1 MYSLY
6 QIFIYISAATIFCLT
21 GFVFYKNKFD
31 SLSKSF
37 GLLNLAFF
45 IWLISYSHIYST
57 QDVFS
62 AYWSARIG
70 FTAITLVPIF
80 LSIFMFNFLE
90 MKLNKKTK
98 WLYIISA
105 FILIILN
112 FFSNLIISNIETAYW
127 GKFPSAGKLFFLIF
141 IYAFLILVYTIYT
154 AYKYVQQPKTTSI
167 KKQKTIYLI
176 LVNIAYLI
184 FFIFDNLFSYNLFNF
199 EPTFYLSILF
209 CSVLITIILS
219 SYNLS
224 NIKVTLIKFFIFI
237 FMMLLVFVLS
247 NYILISSTNIYV
259 SSFIILAI
267 TLIFFT
273 FYKKIISIAENI
285 LLSRNKHYQNLLIH
299 AASGMAREHNIDR
312 LLKLI
317 SIIVLKTVKVS
328 FVAIFLENKE
338 QKNYEIK
345 IFRAFSNLNNEL
357 LFSYDYDH
365 PFVNFIKHK
374 ENPFLYDEIP
384 QYITRSIVLPLRA
397 GMIIPSFFEDIKG
410 FMIIGEKN
418 NKDVFTKE
426 DAIVFKMLAR
436 QTSLAIGN
444 CLFFE
449 EYKQAQEKISAAEKL
464 ASIGGLAEGVA
475 HQIRNR
481 LHQFSIISGE
491 LKYEIKDFEEK
502 NKNLINDNKKL
513 NETFD
518 YIKELSLSLKSNVER
533 INEIIRGILDFAKM
547 EAKHTMFEKFL
558 FKEVVDLAYD
568 MLKIKHN
575 IPNNLAFVR
584 NFNDT
589 DTIFGIKSQ
598 ILEVIYNLID
608 NAFEAIEEKENSLPK
623 EQAIATQNKI
633 EITLIKKSD
642 TTLIHISDNGIGI
655 KEENVSKIFIPFFTT
670 KSSRKSGTGIGMY
683 IVKRLITENHK
694 GKIRFESKYMS
705 GTSIFIDL
713 PNQ

>member
-6 QIFIYISAATIFCLT
+6 QIFIYISAAVIICST
-21 GFVFYKNKFD
+21 GFVFYRNKFN

-37 GLLNLAFF
+37 GLINLSFL
-45 IWLISYSHIYST
+45 IWLVSYSHIYST
-57 QDVFS
+57 QDIFS
-62 AYWSARIG
+62 AYRSAQIG
-70 FTAITLVPIF
+70 FTGIILIPIF
-80 LSIFMFNFLE
+80 LSLFMFNFLE
-90 MKLNKKTK
+90 IKLNKEIK
-98 WLYIISA
+98 WLYALSA
-105 FILIILN
+105 TIFVVLN

-127 GKFPSAGKLFFLIF
+127 GKFPSAGKLFFIIFIYSFLIF
-141 IYAFLILVYTIYT
+141 IYTIYT
-154 AYKYVQQPKTTSI
+154 AYKSIQHPKTTSI

-176 LVNIAYLI
+176 LIYIAYFI
-184 FFIFDNLFSYNLFNF
+184 FFIFDNLFFYNIFNF

-209 CSVLITIILS
+209 CSILITVILS

-237 FMMLLVFVLS
+237 FMMLMVFVLS

-259 SSFIILAI
+259 SSFIILTI
-267 TLIFFT
+267 TLTFFT

-345 IFRAFSNLNNEL
+345 IFRSFSNLSNEL

-374 ENPFLYDEIP
+374 ENPFLFDEIP
-384 QYITRSIVLPLRA
+384 QYIARSIVLPLRPE
-397 GMIIPSFFEDIKG
+397 MIIPSFFEDIKG

-418 NKDVFTKE
+418 NKDVFTK
-426 DAIVFKMLAR
+426 DDFIVFKMLAR

-449 EYKQAQEKISAAEKL
+449 EYKQAQEKISTAEKL

-491 LKYEIKDFEEK
+491 LKYEIKDFEDK
-502 NKNLINDNKKL
+502 NKSIIDTNEKL
-513 NETFD
+513 NETFN
-518 YIKELSLSLKSNVER
+518 YIKELSLSLKSNVDR

-547 EAKHTMFEKFL
+547 EAKHTMFEHFPL
-558 FKEVVDLAYD
+558 KEVVDLAYD

-575 IPNNLAFVR
+575 IPNNLSFVR

-589 DTIFGIKSQ
+589 DTIFAIKSQ

-608 NAFEAIEEKENSLPK
+608 NAFEAIEEKDYTLPK
-623 EQAIATQNKI
+623 EQAVKIQNKI
-633 EITLIKKSD
+633 EISLIKKQD
-642 TTLIHISDNGIGI
+642 ITTIHIFDNGIGI
-655 KEENVSKIFIPFFTT
+655 KEENISKIFIPFFTT

-694 GKIRFESKYMS
+694 GKIRFESKYLS